1 MHSQLS
7 RDTDDNQQAAV
18 RSWWSEEDNAFLAQV
33 EGIRG
38 SLIHGETE
46 EEARTAALELA
57 EEWREIEQWLAQ
69 LSVDDYVRFRQLDM
83 DTAGRLRV
91 RGARGPER
99 RSLTQWNELLSD
111 LERQ

>member
-1 MHSQLS
+1 MSS
-7 RDTDDNQQAAV
+7 NCPENRTV

-33 EGIRG
+33 EGVRG

-69 LSVDDYVRFRQLDM
+69 LTVDEYVRFRKLDT
-83 DTAGRLRV
+83 DTAKRLRIH
-91 RGARGPER
+91 GARGPSR
-99 RSLTQWNELLSD
+99 RPLQQWNQLLTD
-111 LERQ
+111 LRRP